1 MSAIYKN
8 EAIAQSITSRYRD
21 LLELWPVDNNKLI
34 VPTRKGETFV
44 VACGD
49 QLAPPLIL
57 LHGMQANSAIWMQ
70 DVAKLAQ
77 HFRVYAVDILG
88 EPGLSAPI
96 PPSFS
101 RDGYEIWLDDVL
113 ASIGV
118 KQAAILGVS
127 LGGWIGLNYAIRR
140 PDLVRQLAVVCPAG
154 IGRQKNFLLRA
165 APLMLLGPWGMRR
178 MRKLVVGQ
186 ERKDLQP
193 QAQAIVDLM
202 KLIGRHARF
211 RALRPPIFS
220 DTALRSL
227 NLPVLAI
234 VGGRD
239 VLIDSHETKRRLE
252 MLTPWAE
259 VRLLPEALHYIPNQ
273 IDVIIA
279 FFVAQKQAVSARPDV
294 FR

>member
-1 MSAIYKN
+1 MSEIYKN
-8 EAIAQSITSRYRD
+8 EVIAKTIMSRYRE
-21 LLELWPVDNNKLI
+21 LLELWPVDNDKLI
-34 VPTRKGETFV
+34 ISTRKGETFV

-49 QLAPPLIL
+49 RHAQPLIL

-70 DVAKLAQ
+70 DVVKLAQ

-88 EPGLSAPI
+88 EPGLSAPTS
-96 PPSFS
+96 PPFS
-101 RDGYEIWLDDVL
+101 SDGYEIWLDDVL
-113 ASIGV
+113 ASLGV
-118 KQAAILGVS
+118 EQTAILGVS

-140 PDLVRQLAVVCPAG
+140 PNLVKQLAVVCPAG

-165 APLMLLGPWGMRR
+165 APLMLLGPWGIRQMRE
-178 MRKLVVGQ
+178 LVIGP
-186 ERKDLQP
+186 ERKDLLP
-193 QAQAIVDLM
+193 RAQKIVDLM

-227 NLPVLAI
+227 DMPVLAI

-252 MLTPWAE
+252 ILTPRAE
-259 VRLLPEALHYIPNQ
+259 VRLLPDALHYIPDQ
-273 IDVIIA
+273 IDEVIN
-279 FFVAQKQAVSARPDV
+279 FFIAQKQAGSATLDV